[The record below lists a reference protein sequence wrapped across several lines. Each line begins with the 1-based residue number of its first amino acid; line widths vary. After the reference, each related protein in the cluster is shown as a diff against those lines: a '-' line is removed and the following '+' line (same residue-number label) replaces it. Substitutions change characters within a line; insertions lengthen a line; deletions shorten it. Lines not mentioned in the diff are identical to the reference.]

1 MVSRFW
7 NRTAAVA
14 GFVLAATAVAAGQTA
29 PKIDTADQVTVT
41 VVGTELPVG
50 PFIVDA
56 DGSIDYPYVGRVPAR
71 GLTARELGA
80 AVAKRLVD
88 AQVLVG
94 SPQVTVTLEQTPSK
108 TVTVSGAVN
117 TRGEFMFAGELS
129 VFDALVKAGGA
140 APDAGDEVLLIRA
153 QPDESAAADDAG
165 DDDVITLSRRD
176 VESGVFARSHFVRD
190 GDRIIVNRARQVY
203 IDGYVSRPGGYTIE
217 PGTTLRQ
224 ALSLAG
230 GVTELGAVNRVR
242 VLRDGERVDD
252 VELDKTIIQPGDTI
266 TVPKRFM

>member
-1 MVSRFW
+1 MKSAAAACVAAAVTMATPAAQ
-7 NRTAAVA
+7 TAA
-14 GFVLAATAVAAGQTA
+14 
-29 PKIDTADQVTVT
+29 KIDAADQVTVT

-50 PFIVDA
+50 PFTVDA
-56 DGSIDYPYVGRVPAR
+56 DGSIDYPYVGRVAAR

-80 AVAKRLVD
+80 AIAKRLVES
-88 AQVLVG
+88 QVLVG
-94 SPQVTVTLEQTPSK
+94 TPQVTVELEQTPSK

-117 TRGEFMFAGELS
+117 TRGEFMFAGEMT

-153 QPDESAAADDAG
+153 RRDEPGAAGAADEDE
-165 DDDVITLSRRD
+165 DVVTLSRRD
-176 VESGVFARSHFVRD
+176 VESGVFARSNFVRD

-242 VLRDGERVDD
+242 VLRDGERVED
-252 VELDKTIIQPGDTI
+252 VELDTTIIQPGDTI

>member
-1 MVSRFW
+1 MPAATPTCRYVRTRVCVAEGLSPMVSRFW
-7 NRTAAVA
+7 NGTAAVA
-14 GFVLAATAVAAGQTA
+14 GFVLAAAVAAAGQTA

-41 VVGTELPVG
+41 VVGTELPIG

-94 SPQVTVTLEQTPSK
+94 SPQVTVALEQTPSK

-129 VFDALVKAGGA
+129 VFDA
-140 APDAGDEVLLIRA
+140 
-153 QPDESAAADDAG
+153 
-165 DDDVITLSRRD
+165 
-176 VESGVFARSHFVRD
+176 
-190 GDRIIVNRARQVY
+190 
-203 IDGYVSRPGGYTIE
+203 
-217 PGTTLRQ
+217 
-224 ALSLAG
+224 
-230 GVTELGAVNRVR
+230 
-242 VLRDGERVDD
+242 
-252 VELDKTIIQPGDTI
+252 
-266 TVPKRFM
+266 